1 MAQSLHFQ
9 RTISKFQIQLQLQLQ
24 FYHSISNKF
33 SSSIYLL
40 WLFIS
45 HFKLEFDSEVANII
59 GAAK

>member
-9 RTISKFQIQLQLQLQ
+9 RTISKFQIQLQLQ
-24 FYHSISNKF
+24 FYHSIPNKF